1 MRLLTVGSSPQSN
14 IILSSPYVSS
24 YHADIIILDN
34 GDVLIS
40 DNGSTNGTF
49 VNGARLS
56 PNVEVAVR
64 RTDRVTFADTNLD
77 WSRVPQST
85 IEPDVKRLV
94 SVGSHPRNQ
103 VRISSQKASRFH
115 ATMKQDNTGKWY
127 ICDHSKNGTM
137 VNNQRIPKD
146 RYVRL
151 KKGDTINC
159 GGIPVENPCGEKKSL
174 WLPLASIAA
183 GIALLIGCFWLIK
196 PGNGDKKTGE
206 QVYAKYSHATVL
218 IYMGY
223 HYKISAGSLD
233 VVNAFGANEFVIS
246 GDRLIPFDGKNS
258 QQSMATGFYI
268 SDDGLI
274 ATCLH
279 VAKPWLYDK
288 NLQPVEDLVRVWL
301 NNLAKS
307 ANPNYINYI
316 SQVQVSGVV
325 DFVYAIPHGSY
336 FDGHTA
342 MSCVEVAASNDT
354 EMDVA
359 ILKAMLPSSKL
370 PDGSTFINL
379 STIPNRSN
387 YKPGT
392 KIYTIGFP
400 MADELQDIE
409 KKKLEAIFAEG
420 TMSASNNNYDFGH
433 TAQSTNGAS
442 GSPVFDTKGNLIG
455 IISSGF
461 GNGYN
466 FAVRAEYLTSL
477 LQQAKST
484 NNL

>member
-40 DNGSTNGTF
+40 DKGSTNGTF
-49 VNGARLS
+49 LNGARLS

-64 RTDRVTFADTNLD
+64 RTDRITFADMDLD
-77 WSRVPQST
+77 WSRIPQYS
-85 IEPDVKRLV
+85 IDSNVKRLI
-94 SVGSHPRNQ
+94 SIGSHPRNQ
-103 VRISSQKASRFH
+103 IRISSQKASRFH
-115 ATMKQDNTGKWY
+115 ATIKQDNEGKWY
-127 ICDHSKNGTM
+127 ICDHSKNGTL
-137 VNNQRIPKD
+137 VNNLRIPKD
-146 RYVRL
+146 SFVRL
-151 KKGDTINC
+151 KKGDSISC
-159 GGIPVENPCGEKKSL
+159 GGIPIENPCGEKKSI
-174 WLPLASIAA
+174 WIPLASIAA
-183 GIALLIGCFWLIK
+183 AIVLLFGCLWVFTK
-196 PGNGDKKTGE
+196 FEREKTGE
-206 QVYAKYSHATVL
+206 EVYAEYSNSTVL

-223 HYKISAGSLD
+223 HYMISAGSLN

-246 GDRLIPFDGKNS
+246 GDQLVPFDGNNS
-258 QQSMATGFYI
+258 QESLATGFYI

-301 NNLAKS
+301 NNLSKT

-316 SQVQVSGVV
+316 SQVQVTGVV

-342 MSCVEVAASNDT
+342 MSCIEVAASNDT

-370 PDGSTFINL
+370 PDGSTYVSL
-379 STIPNRSN
+379 TTIPNRSS

-392 KIYTIGFP
+392 KIFTIGFP
-400 MADELQDIE
+400 MAKALQDIE
-409 KKKLEAIFAEG
+409 KKKLQAIFAEG

-442 GSPVFDTKGNLIG
+442 GSPVFDKKGNLIG
-455 IISSGF
+455 VISSGY

-466 FAVRAEYLTSL
+466 FAVRAEYLMNL
-477 LQQAKST
+477 LEQAKSA